1 MSNISA
7 TLSAALQLM
16 RSRLFAV
23 LMLSVACAIMVLS
36 IILTSHV
43 VTISDGDITQ
53 TFITMKR
60 ETEEILE
67 EAKITVGMDD
77 IVKTEDSSS
86 KHISISITRAFD
98 VFVRCDGDT
107 IPLRVTG
114 GTVASALEQAG
125 VTLSSTDVISFPL
138 HQRLC
143 ENQQICID
151 RVTYRTTTKTEKIP
165 YKIEKKDTP
174 LLKKGYTRVY
184 VKGENGV
191 KTYTYEEKLINGQ
204 VVETKLVGET
214 VNKQPVNEL
223 RLIGNGQVETL
234 STLKPTKEVLLDS
247 KGFPVTYKKVIKG
260 KATAYTGVGQP
271 TSTGVKTRVGYVAVD
286 PKIIPYGS
294 ELYIISPDGKIVYGY
309 AVAADTGG
317 AMLSGRI
324 LVDVFFNTEEECR
337 AFGVRNILVYI
348 LN

>member
-43 VTISDGDITQ
+43 VTISDGDTIQ
-53 TFITMKR
+53 TFITMKK
-60 ETEEILE
+60 ETQEILE
-67 EAKITVGMDD
+67 EAKITVNKDD
-77 IVKTEDSSS
+77 IVNTDASSS

-98 VFVRCDGDT
+98 VVVKCDGET

-125 VTLSSTDVISFPL
+125 VNLNPTDEVNYPL
-138 HQRLC
+138 HQRLS
-143 ENQQICID
+143 ENLQICVD
-151 RVTYRTTTKTEKIP
+151 RVTFRTTTKTEKIP

-184 VKGENGV
+184 VKGQEGI
-191 KTYTYEEKLINGQ
+191 KTYTYEEKLVNGQ
-204 VVETKLVGET
+204 VVETKLKNET
-214 VNKQPVNEL
+214 ITKAPVNEL
-223 RLIGNGQVETL
+223 RLTGNGQVEVL
-234 STLKPTKEVLLDS
+234 STLKPSKEILLDS
-247 KGFPVTYKKVIKG
+247 KGFPVNYKKVLKG
-260 KATAYTGVGQP
+260 KATAYTGVGDP

-294 ELYIISPDGKIVYGY
+294 ELYIISPDGKVVYGY
-309 AVAADTGG
+309 AIAADTGG

-337 AFGVRNILVYI
+337 AFGVRNMLVYI